1 MLELLIMF
9 SIGLNIF
16 QHLIIKR
23 QRNFARA
30 ARALVSR
37 R

>member
-1 MLELLIMF
+1 MPELLLMF

-23 QRNFARA
+23 QRSFARA
-30 ARALVSR
+30 ARSLVTR

>member
-1 MLELLIMF
+1 MPEFLLAF
-9 SIGLNIF
+9 SISVNIF

-23 QRNFARA
+23 QRSFARA
-30 ARALVSR
+30 ARSLVTR